1 MRKKQEFKP
10 DRLGTGVLDKL
21 WLTPLQQLRVL
32 RWALFGVVCVV
43 GLLMQ
48 DVLLYRIDIGGGCTD
63 LMPCL
68 IIMVAVMQE
77 PESGGIFA
85 LVMSVVYFFSGSA
98 PGVHSIFLLTV
109 LSVAVTIFRQVCLW
123 RGFGA
128 VMTCSSAAMFVYE
141 MALFGVNLFLK
152 QTTLQRFGAAMVT
165 GRLSVLSLFLA
176 YPVLR
181 AISKIGGDSWKE

>member
-10 DRLGTGVLDKL
+10 DRVGTGLLDKL

-48 DVLLYRIDIGGGCTD
+48 DVLLYRINIGGGCTD

-98 PGVHSIFLLTV
+98 PGVHSIFLLTA

-128 VMTCSSAAMFVYE
+128 VMTCSSVAMFVYE

>member
-1 MRKKQEFKP
+1 MRKKHEFKP
-10 DRLGTGVLDKL
+10 DRVGTGVLDKI

-165 GRLSVLSLFLA
+165 ARLSVLSLFLA

>member
-10 DRLGTGVLDKL
+10 DRVGTGVLDKL

-32 RWALFGVVCVV
+32 RWVMFGVVCVV
-43 GLLMQ
+43 GLLLQ
-48 DVLLYRIDIGGGCTD
+48 DVLLYRINIGGGCTD

-98 PGVHSIFLLTV
+98 PGVHSIFLLTA
-109 LSVAVTIFRQVCLW
+109 LAVAVTIFRQGCLW
-123 RGFGA
+123 RSFGT
-128 VMTCSSAAMFVYE
+128 VMTCSSVAMFLYE

-152 QTTLQRFGAAMVT
+152 QTTVQRLGAAMMT
-165 GRLSVLSLFLA
+165 SRLSVLSLFLV

>member
-32 RWALFGVVCVV
+32 RWALFGVICVV

>member
-21 WLTPLQQLRVL
+21 WLTPLQQFRVL
-32 RWALFGVVCVV
+32 RWALFGVICVV

>member
-141 MALFGVNLFLK
+141 MVLFGVNLFLK

-165 GRLSVLSLFLA
+165 ARLSVLSLFLA